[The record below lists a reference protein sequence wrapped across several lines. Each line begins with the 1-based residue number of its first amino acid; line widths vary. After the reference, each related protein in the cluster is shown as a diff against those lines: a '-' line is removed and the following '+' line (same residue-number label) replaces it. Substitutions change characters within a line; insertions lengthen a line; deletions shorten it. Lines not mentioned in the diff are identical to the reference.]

1 MSIVGDHA
9 RDRGGAP
16 AVTGDGRTVSYAE
29 LDERSSRCAQALL
42 DAGLGAG
49 SRVAYVGKN
58 APEYFDLLFGAA
70 KIGAVTAP
78 VNWGLTPPEIAAVVA
93 DAQAPVTLVDAE
105 FASLAGELPGRIV
118 VTGAEHERW
127 PAGHPAE
134 DPGFTGRPDDIVVP
148 LHLRDDRRHRPAR
161 PRGPRSRGSALPPD
175 ALGRAPLRMG
185 RDKDRRAGR

>member
-9 RDRGGAP
+9 RDRGAAP

-78 VNWGLTPPEIAAVVA
+78 VNWRLTPPEIAAVVA
-93 DAQAPVTLVDAE
+93 DAQAPMTLVDAE
-105 FASLAGELPGRIV
+105 FASLAGELPGRVV

-127 PAGHPAE
+127 PAGIPPRIRASPGARTTSWCLYTSGTTGAIVQLDPE
-134 DPGFTGRPDDIVVP
+134 DHDPE
-148 LHLRDDRRHRPAR
+148 
-161 PRGPRSRGSALPPD
+161 GPRSHLMRS
-175 ALGRAPLRMG
+175 
-185 RDKDRRAGR
+185 AGRPYA

>member
-1 MSIVGDHA
+1 M
-9 RDRGGAP
+9 
-16 AVTGDGRTVSYAE
+16 SYAE

-105 FASLAGELPGRIV
+105 FASLAGELPGRVV

-134 DPGFTGRPDDIVVP
+134 DPGFTGRPDDIVVQLYTFGTTGAIVQLDP
-148 LHLRDDRRHRPAR
+148 EDHDPV
-161 PRGPRSRGSALPPD
+161 GPRSHLMRSA
-175 ALGRAPLRMG
+175 GRPYAWVEI
-185 RDKDRRAGR
+185 KDRRAGR